1 MLMQAWIIYEQYLQ
15 RYSSNGADSKYLHS
29 NQYFLPQ
36 RPGVLSG
43 GSDVDDQAVAQ
54 HGHDPEDGGE
64 NRWGP
69 DSLKFYV
76 TCKSKT

>member
-1 MLMQAWIIYEQYLQ
+1 MSNIYRGIVQMGLNLSIFN
-15 RYSSNGADSKYLHS
+15 RTSI
-29 NQYFLPQ
+29 FLPQ
-36 RPGVLSG
+36 WPGVLSG

-64 NRWGP
+64 NRRGP
-69 DSLKFYV
+69 DSMKLYV

>member
-1 MLMQAWIIYEQYLQ
+1 MSNIYGGIVQMELILSIFT
-15 RYSSNGADSKYLHS
+15 RTSI
-29 NQYFLPQ
+29 FLPQ

-54 HGHDPEDGGE
+54 HGHDPEDDGD
-64 NRWGP
+64 NRRGP
-69 DSLKFYV
+69 DSMKLYV